1 MQTGLY
7 NAYTR
12 YAAAT
17 DCQLSGKF
25 FSKMIVEAL
34 NAKTDGSVYYK
45 EIAQNIYN
53 SGAYS
58 AQAEYNSVSTA

>member
-1 MQTGLY
+1 
-7 NAYTR
+7 
-12 YAAAT
+12 
-17 DCQLSGKF
+17 
-25 FSKMIVEAL
+25 MIVEAL